1 MDMTRCPKCKKRLMA
16 MTDRT
21 GRTELRCLKCDK
33 VDPLETVAVKWADG
47 PLATPVKSS
56 PHEPR

>member
-1 MDMTRCPKCKKRLMA
+1 

-33 VDPLETVAVKWADG
+33 VDPMQSDAAKWADG
-47 PLATPVKSS
+47 PLAARAKVA
-56 PHEPR
+56 

>member
-1 MDMTRCPKCKKRLMA
+1 MDITRCPSCNKRLMA

-33 VDPLETVAVKWADG
+33 PAARKSAPPQWSASQPAGASDDG
-47 PLATPVKSS
+47 QS
-56 PHEPR
+56 R

>member
-1 MDMTRCPKCKKRLMA
+1 MFFMDITRCPKCKKRLIA

-33 VDPLETVAVKWADG
+33 VDQRKTGAAKGAESSVAM
-47 PLATPVKSS
+47 ATKA
-56 PHEPR
+56 